1 MNLNGLAMLHVDG
14 LVDHDRL
21 PPHNNRAMLHHYGL
35 RLVDHVLGF
44 CREFSACDDSS
55 GNSAASCDL
64 AGEFHVSK
72 KQGWLI
78 GGSLPSMH
86 LPSLSLA
93 GYSAMCLTSN
103 CDVAHRP

>member
-14 LVDHDRL
+14 LVDNDRL

-55 GNSAASCDL
+55 GNSAAACDL

-72 KQGWLI
+72 KQGWFDRGISPLDALTLAFPRWLLRD
-78 GGSLPSMH
+78 LPH
-86 LPSLSLA
+86 QQL
-93 GYSAMCLTSN
+93 
-103 CDVAHRP
+103 